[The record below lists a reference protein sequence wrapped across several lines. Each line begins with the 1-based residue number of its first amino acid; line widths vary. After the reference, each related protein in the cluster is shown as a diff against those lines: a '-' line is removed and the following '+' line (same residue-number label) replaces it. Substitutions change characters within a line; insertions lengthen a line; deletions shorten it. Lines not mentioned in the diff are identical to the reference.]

1 MQGVAIFTEITVL
14 ILHHKKKTML
24 PLIVTFL
31 GELIKFPFKRFCKNR
46 VLLFVVKDH
55 LVSRCSLPN
64 LMLVLANPFWLTLM
78 ITLGR
83 HPWLE
88 PNTDILNN
96 LPVSFEFQSLL
107 FQTTVSQPLKSF
119 HILWTMKIFLELIHC
134 LVNNELTV
142 FLFISFAIM
151 CSSIRWLPHLLILM
165 CFSLSLWMP
174 RETKRHNLKKMF
186 FKKD

>member
-1 MQGVAIFTEITVL
+1 
-14 ILHHKKKTML
+14 
-24 PLIVTFL
+24 
-31 GELIKFPFKRFCKNR
+31 
-46 VLLFVVKDH
+46 
-55 LVSRCSLPN
+55 
-64 LMLVLANPFWLTLM
+64 MLVLANPFWLTLM

-134 LVNNELTV
+134 LVNNELAV

-151 CSSIRWLPHLLILM
+151 CSSTRWLPHLLILM

-174 RETKRHNLKKMF
+174 KEAKRHNLKKCSSKRIKF
-186 FKKD
+186 ICPSLCICICTCIKVYLPNASVLVNSGLPGNCVLHSLDT